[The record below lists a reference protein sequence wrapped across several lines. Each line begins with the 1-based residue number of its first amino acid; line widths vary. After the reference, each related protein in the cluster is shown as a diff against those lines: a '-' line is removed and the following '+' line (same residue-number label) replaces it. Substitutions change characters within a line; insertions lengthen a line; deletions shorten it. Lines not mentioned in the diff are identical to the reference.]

1 MSQKI
6 LIADKS
12 ITIQKIVELTFQEE
26 DFEVIAASN
35 GKEALEKL
43 EQVQPNIVLADI
55 SLPEIDGYELCRIIR
70 QDPRYAKFSKLP
82 IIFLAGIYET
92 MDEQKS
98 KYVQEKAKEV
108 DSNGVITKPFDPQ
121 DLIQRVKQ
129 LAIPVEV
136 PEERVRE
143 VEEIF
148 QEEKIEE
155 VPQEEVKGEETLLLS
170 EDEKR
175 YIMGMPAEKEL
186 SPEITEDIFAEEKE
200 EKPIEAPSESETV
213 LFQREEIEKE
223 ITAPS
228 AKEGIEELFEEE
240 KAAAPVEEKRGIF
253 LGEEEI
259 HEEAPLLV
267 EEEKVAESF
276 GFGED
281 ILGISEIEEPIIEEQ
296 VKEMPE
302 EAILEETEEPI
313 KLEEIEEKPAEE
325 PVALREEDLAWE
337 EAVDLK
343 KESEVEAEE
352 VPFAIEEQAEVPEE
366 VAEISA
372 KEVIQASAA
381 EEEKI
386 PVVPIS
392 YEAAKIPSIDVIFTD
407 EIINKIA
414 DKVVEK
420 LSQKVL
426 EEIAW
431 QVVPDLAEKI
441 IKQAVEKL
449 KEKQ

>member
-240 KAAAPVEEKRGIF
+240 KAAAPAEEKKGIF
-253 LGEEEI
+253 LGETEI

-267 EEEKVAESF
+267 EEEKAAESL

-281 ILGISEIEEPIIEEQ
+281 ILGISEIEETIIEEQ

-302 EAILEETEEPI
+302 EAILEAEEPI

-325 PVALREEDLAWE
+325 PVVLREEDLAWE

-366 VAEISA
+366 VAEISS
-372 KEVIQASAA
+372 KEVFQPSPA

-386 PVVPIS
+386 PVAAIS
-392 YEAAKIPSIDVIFTD
+392 YKAAKIPSIDVIFTD